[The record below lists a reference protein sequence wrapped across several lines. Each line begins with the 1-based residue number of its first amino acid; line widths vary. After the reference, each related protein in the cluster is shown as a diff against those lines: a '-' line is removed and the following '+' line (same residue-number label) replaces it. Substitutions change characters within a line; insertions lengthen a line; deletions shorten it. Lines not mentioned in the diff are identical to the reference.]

1 MRYNEG
7 SVVQELEKL
16 GIGRPSTYNT
26 FGRIL
31 LKRNYAEQD
40 KKGHF
45 IPTSLGTST
54 NQWLQKNFSSLI
66 NEGYTASLEAELD
79 QISQGQ
85 NSYYTFIKNFW
96 ENLTQQLNALS

>member
-1 MRYNEG
+1 
-7 SVVQELEKL
+7 L

-31 LKRNYAEQD
+31 LKRGYAELD

-45 IPTSLGTST
+45 IPTALGST
-54 NQWLQKNFSSLI
+54 VNQYLQQNFASLI
-66 NEGYTASLEAELD
+66 NENYTATLENELD

-85 NSYYTFIKNFW
+85 NSYYAFIKNFW
-96 ENLTQQLNALS
+96 TNLTQQLKALT